1 MTGNNMNRYLDIQ
14 ILPDPEFKETV
25 LMNAIYSKLHKA
37 LFDLHS
43 TNIGVSFPHYNITL
57 GNTLRLHGTD
67 KVLENLQCL
76 NWIASMS
83 GHCKQS
89 GIQPIPADAMFRTVS
104 RKQTTMSTAKLKRL
118 VERGSISE
126 EEAKKYR
133 TKMSTKVLENPYV
146 ELVSGSNGHKHRRY
160 IELGPLLNSA
170 VEGDFDQFALSK
182 TATIPWF

>member
-1 MTGNNMNRYLDIQ
+1 MTGDNMDRYLDIH

-37 LFDLHS
+37 LYDLHS
-43 TNIGVSFPHYNITL
+43 TTIGVSFPHYSITL
-57 GNTLRLHGTD
+57 GDTLRLHGTG
-67 KVLENLQCL
+67 KALENLQCL

-89 GIQPIPADAMFRTVS
+89 GIQPIPADVMFRTVS
-104 RKQTTMSTAKLKRL
+104 RKQTKMSTAKLKRL
-118 VERGSISE
+118 VKRGSITE
-126 EEAKKYR
+126 EEAKEYR
-133 TKMSTKVLENPYV
+133 TKMFTQGLDNPYV

-160 IELGPLLNSA
+160 IELGPLLNGA